1 MRRENGRNFRDLIST
16 SQSTKLKKEI
26 FGLLVGEIPIL
37 IRIFCLP
44 TLSSSWS
51 MNVKL
56 VIEVTKLIFAKRL
69 SAEEKFILI

>member
-1 MRRENGRNFRDLIST
+1 MRNFRDLIST

-26 FGLLVGEIPIL
+26 FGLLIGEIPIL
-37 IRIFCLP
+37 IRI

-69 SAEEKFILI
+69 SAEASNTRSSY